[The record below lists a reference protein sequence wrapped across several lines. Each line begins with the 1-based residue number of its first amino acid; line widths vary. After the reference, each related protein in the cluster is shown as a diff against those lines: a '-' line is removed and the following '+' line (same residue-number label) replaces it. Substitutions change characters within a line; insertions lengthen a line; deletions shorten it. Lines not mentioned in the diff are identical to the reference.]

1 MEKTIGNK
9 QYQTLINF
17 LRETREEK
25 GVTQVQLGEMV
36 DENQNFISK
45 VETFERRLD
54 VIELRIICSALGVSL
69 QEFIRDFEKRLNTK

>member
-1 MEKTIGNK
+1 MEKTISNE
-9 QYQTLINF
+9 QYRTLINF

-25 GVTQVQLGEMV
+25 GVTQVQLGEMI

-54 VIELRIICSALGVSL
+54 VIELRIICTALGMSL
-69 QEFIRDFEKRLNTK
+69 PQFIKDFEERLNTK

>member
-1 MEKTIGNK
+1 MEKTISNE
-9 QYQTLINF
+9 QYRTLINF

-25 GVTQVQLGEMV
+25 GVTQVQLGEMI

-54 VIELRIICSALGVSL
+54 VIELRIICIALGVSL
-69 QEFIRDFEKRLNTK
+69 PQFIKDFEKRLNTK